1 MVANST
7 SERAVQWSIS
17 DNADLRVAISK
28 VNQQAWMV
36 HAREADS
43 AVISTIVSEL
53 GTNIIK
59 YAGQG
64 DITVSFPSDADCVV
78 EIRAQDCGPGIAN
91 LSLAMQD
98 HFTTG
103 HTLGLG
109 LPGVK
114 RLADSFY
121 IASSKAGTTVVA
133 KKFLHPASQQV
144 KALDAL
150 SIVPEQFH
158 SWDVGS
164 ATLPM
169 TGQTR
174 GGDIAVTIEK
184 ADILLLALADVT
196 GHGERGH
203 MLAKRI
209 KEQVET
215 HNERAPVELMSTL
228 HGSLAGTV
236 GAAVGI
242 FAVDRIAA
250 RFTYVGVGNTGIS
263 RVAGQP
269 WSGISRDG
277 LLGSRLP
284 NLTEQCG
291 TLTSGDA
298 FLLWTDGV
306 PERLGRQYLAQHSRQ
321 DAKQIARDIVGTLG
335 KEHDDAGCIV
345 FRWL

>member
-1 MVANST
+1 MFAQPT
-7 SERAVQWSIS
+7 SEQVVQWSIS
-17 DNADLRVAISK
+17 DNPDLRIAISK
-28 VNQQAWMV
+28 LNKQEWMV
-36 HAREADS
+36 SAREQDRS
-43 AVISTIVSEL
+43 VVSTIVSEL

-59 YAGQG
+59 YAEQG
-64 DITVSFPSDADCVV
+64 DITVSFSTDADCVV
-78 EIRAQDCGPGIAN
+78 EIRAQDRGPGIAD
-91 LSLAMQD
+91 LSLAMRD

-114 RLADSFY
+114 RMADSFY

-133 KKFLHPASQQV
+133 TKSLRPASQAI
-144 KALDAL
+144 KAVNPLPIA
-150 SIVPEQFH
+150 PEQFRN
-158 SWDVGS
+158 WDVGS
-164 ATLPM
+164 ATVPM
-169 TGQTR
+169 AGQIR
-174 GGDIAVTIEK
+174 GGDIAVIIEQ
-184 ADILLLALADVT
+184 ADSLLLVLADVT

-215 HNERAPVELMSTL
+215 HNERPPAELMSML
-228 HGSLAGTV
+228 HGHLAGTV

-242 FAVDRIAA
+242 VAVDRVAA
-250 RFTYVGVGNTGIS
+250 RFSYVGVGNTGIS

-277 LLGSRLP
+277 LLGTRLP

-306 PERLGRQYLAQHSRQ
+306 PDRLGRQYVAHNSHQSAQ
-321 DAKQIARDIVGTLG
+321 QIAGEVVRTLG
-335 KEHDDAGCIV
+335 KGHDDAGCIV